1 MIQNF
6 LPQTKI
12 NECHFQGLEKDHRLI
27 SEEVTGLRSQLERAR
42 AEKENV
48 EEALSEAQVMLAQE
62 QREHRS
68 LAQSRAREAELW
80 TDEREKSLS
89 LVEEMTKEVRR
100 RRRKMQLNIQTTMR
114 DPLPTCK
121 CIVAVSF
128 LDKLLIISRLGQN
141 YVRNKGGFKGVKS
154 SLITGRAAKKSKS
167 RIKEEEF
174 WCGKYER
181 GGGVRGS
188 SGQDC
193 GHGDRDQG
201 TQRSEQTLVST

>member
-1 MIQNF
+1 MIHNF
-6 LPQTKI
+6 LSWTKI

-89 LVEEMTKEVRR
+89 LVEEMTKEVRGGEE
-100 RRRKMQLNIQTTMR
+100 
-114 DPLPTCK
+114 K
-121 CIVAVSF
+121 CSF
-128 LDKLLIISRLGQN
+128 TFKQQCETLFLLANVLLR
-141 YVRNKGGFKGVKS
+141 FH
-154 SLITGRAAKKSKS
+154 
-167 RIKEEEF
+167 F
-174 WCGKYER
+174 WINC
-181 GGGVRGS
+181 
-188 SGQDC
+188 
-193 GHGDRDQG
+193 
-201 TQRSEQTLVST
+201 

>member
-1 MIQNF
+1 MIHNF
-6 LPQTKI
+6 LSWTKI

-89 LVEEMTKEVRR
+89 LVEEMTKEVRGAEKKNAASHSNNNAR
-100 RRRKMQLNIQTTMR
+100 PSSYLQMY
-114 DPLPTCK
+114 C
-121 CIVAVSF
+121 CGF
-128 LDKLLIISRLGQN
+128 ISG
-141 YVRNKGGFKGVKS
+141 
-154 SLITGRAAKKSKS
+154 
-167 RIKEEEF
+167 
-174 WCGKYER
+174 
-181 GGGVRGS
+181 
-188 SGQDC
+188 
-193 GHGDRDQG
+193 
-201 TQRSEQTLVST
+201 

>member
-1 MIQNF
+1 M
-6 LPQTKI
+6 
-12 NECHFQGLEKDHRLI
+12 I

-89 LVEEMTKEVRR
+89 LVEEMTKEV
-100 RRRKMQLNIQTTMR
+100 KGGEKKNAASHSIQTTMR

-121 CIVAVSF
+121 YIVAVSF

-141 YVRNKGGFKGVKS
+141 YVRNKGGFK
-154 SLITGRAAKKSKS
+154 
-167 RIKEEEF
+167 
-174 WCGKYER
+174 
-181 GGGVRGS
+181 
-188 SGQDC
+188 
-193 GHGDRDQG
+193 
-201 TQRSEQTLVST
+201 

>member
-89 LVEEMTKEVRR
+89 LVEEMTKEVTKKAEKAENKNAASHSNNNARPSSYLQ
-100 RRRKMQLNIQTTMR
+100 MY
-114 DPLPTCK
+114 C
-121 CIVAVSF
+121 CGF
-128 LDKLLIISRLGQN
+128 ISG
-141 YVRNKGGFKGVKS
+141 
-154 SLITGRAAKKSKS
+154 
-167 RIKEEEF
+167 
-174 WCGKYER
+174 
-181 GGGVRGS
+181 
-188 SGQDC
+188 
-193 GHGDRDQG
+193 
-201 TQRSEQTLVST
+201 